1 MNYSLDLH
9 FISSQ
14 LKINTTT
21 LEEKM
26 AAGGREEGEEVEKQ
40 EKEKNMMTCFNLTEN
55 VGTVY
60 YPM

>member
-1 MNYSLDLH
+1 
-9 FISSQ
+9 
-14 LKINTTT
+14 
-21 LEEKM
+21 M
-26 AAGGREEGEEVEKQ
+26 AAGGREEGEEEVEKQ